1 MMWNRCQKR
10 KKKLI
15 QIFSFFQLK
24 PDGWKENRQFLAK
37 SCIHLKDYS
46 AALHW
51 LDQANELPVKNPD
64 VSFSC
69 QKIKNVL
76 KKRAFNILVTI
87 LFHFMASEFCE
98 LIVFNSCKNYLVHS
112 KVRQS
117 SVISIK
123 PAWPYF

>member
-1 MMWNRCQKR
+1 MYLI
-10 KKKLI
+10 KKSS
-15 QIFSFFQLK
+15 SFFQLK

-69 QKIKNVL
+69 QKMPP
-76 KKRAFNILVTI
+76 KKRIFKHFGHFGWLPKFVNK
-87 LFHFMASEFCE
+87 LF
-98 LIVFNSCKNYLVHS
+98 
-112 KVRQS
+112 
-117 SVISIK
+117 SIHV
-123 PAWPYF
+123 